1 MNSVSFASISLN
13 ILIFNRMKKVKHPK
27 YFKTKVI
34 YNDGAHLNIEW
45 VFPKKKLKLENDYLH
60 HRLWLG
66 KKKVLKKAG

>member
-1 MNSVSFASISLN
+1 
-13 ILIFNRMKKVKHPK
+13 MKKVKHPK
-27 YFKTKVI
+27 HFKTKVI

-60 HRLWLG
+60 HWLWLG